1 MTEPNGSSEPAKH
14 GELLRMFLTLAQAKE
29 TIGRF
34 EAGDINIHDAMQQLA
49 MADPGFDVA

>member
-1 MTEPNGSSEPAKH
+1 
-14 GELLRMFLTLAQAKE
+14 MFLTLAQAKE